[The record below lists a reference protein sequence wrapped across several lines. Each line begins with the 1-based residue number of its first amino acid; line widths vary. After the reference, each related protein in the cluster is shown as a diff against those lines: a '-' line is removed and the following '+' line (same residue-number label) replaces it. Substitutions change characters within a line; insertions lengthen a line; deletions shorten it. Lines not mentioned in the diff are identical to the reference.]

1 MAEAS
6 KSHMAKE
13 ASVAKPNILA
23 RLMLFLRQIVAE
35 LKKVQRPSR
44 EDLWQ
49 IFLTVLAFIALI
61 MVIVGVLD
69 AASAKLTFWVFG

>member
-1 MAEAS
+1 
-6 KSHMAKE
+6 MAKE
-13 ASVAKPNILA
+13 ASVAKPNIFA